1 MSITLCYD
9 FAAGCNV
16 TSRRTFFM
24 FMVILW
30 DLDCFV
36 CIVDPNGTG
45 CMFSKFCRHSF
56 WILSQNSLGGGGG
69 QMRIQGTLSIIILR
83 CLLSEWEGP
92 FFLRQSRSS
101 ELWFHQLWP
110 GKECPCSTWKEWEVL
125 QTCQTCSTCL
135 NSHTRACTLPQHT
148 TLWGKT
154 ITPASKPVTK
164 AAFPTTANF
173 VENPWGTFHNAV
185 QI

>member
-24 FMVILW
+24 SMVILW

-36 CIVDPNGTG
+36 CIVDPNGTD

-56 WILSQNSLGGGGG
+56 WILSQNSLGGGG
-69 QMRIQGTLSIIILR
+69 R
-83 CLLSEWEGP
+83 WEFKEHSASSSCDVSLVNEKGL

-110 GKECPCSTWKEWEVL
+110 GKECPCSTGNEWEVL

-135 NSHTRACTLPQHT
+135 NSHTRVCTLPQHT